1 VFTYDTS
8 GSLGQVL
15 RYVSTALRGFA
26 ADIRPGEESVMIMP
40 FEDSSLLPDWSDDRW
55 LIEDAVAGIP
65 SALGSSAAEESMM
78 AASRALSMR
87 PGARAMLVVTDAET
101 MSYHQTSQL
110 WHDLEQARPT
120 TFTVHVG
127 GGGAPA
133 LTTNL
138 MQDWANA
145 WGGQYTY
152 ATSHAELDRA
162 FDRLA
167 TRLRRPA
174 AYAIAF
180 DAWFTDHTPGKL
192 SVQSPVSAEG
202 QEPVVAGSGVGV
214 EILLDTS
221 GSMRQKIGKQTRIAI
236 AKKVLRRLVGE
247 TLPEGLPVALR
258 TFDPTRPC
266 GSRLVTSLE
275 PLDRERMLATVDG
288 LKAVKKTK
296 TPLAATLQQVAGDL
310 SRARGM
316 AIVVLITD
324 GAETC
329 DGDPEAAIRDIRASG
344 MDIRVNIVGFAIDDE
359 GLQEQLARWAEVG
372 GGQSFSAD
380 DADSLTD
387 GIAAA
392 LSAPFR
398 VLDESGTEVA
408 SGIVGDEPVSLPP
421 GTYTVEV
428 LTDPVLVFEEVVITP
443 GAARRLEVRDP
454 AASGEPSP
462 PPGVSQ

>member
-1 VFTYDTS
+1 MI
-8 GSLGQVL
+8 
-15 RYVSTALRGFA
+15 A
-26 ADIRPGEESVMIMP
+26 A
-40 FEDSSLLPDWSDDRW
+40 
-55 LIEDAVAGIP
+55 A
-65 SALGSSAAEESMM
+65 
-78 AASRALSMR
+78 RALASR

-110 WHDLEQARPT
+110 WLSLGQVRPT
-120 TFTVHVG
+120 VFTVHVG

-133 LTTNL
+133 LTTAL
-138 MQDWANA
+138 REDWANA

-174 AYAIAF
+174 DYAISF
-180 DAWFTDHTPGKL
+180 DAWFVDHTPGTL
-192 SVQSPVSAEG
+192 TLQTPAGAEG
-202 QEPVVAGSGVGV
+202 QQPVVAGSGVGV

-221 GSMRQKIGKQTRIAI
+221 GSMRAKIGKQTRIAI
-236 AKKVLRRLVGE
+236 AKKVLRRLVSQ

-275 PLDRERMLATVDG
+275 PLDRERMLGTVAG
-288 LKAVKKTK
+288 LKAAKGTK

-310 SRARGM
+310 ARAQGK

-329 DGDPEAAIRDIRASG
+329 DGDPAAAIEELRASG
-344 MDIRVNIVGFAIDDE
+344 LDVRINIVGFAIDDA
-359 GLQEQLARWAEVG
+359 GLQEQLAGWAELG
-372 GGQSFSAD
+372 GGQSFTAD
-380 DADSLTD
+380 DAASLTQ

-398 VLDESGTEVA
+398 VLDETGEEVA
-408 SGIVGDEPVSLPP
+408 SGIVGGDAVTLPP
-421 GTYTVEV
+421 GSYTVEV
-428 LTDPVLVFEEVVITP
+428 LTDPVRVFEDVVIRP
-443 GAARRLEVRDP
+443 GMSRRLEVGDP
-454 AASGEPSP
+454 AAPAEPSP
-462 PPGVSQ
+462 VPGVSQ